1 MSSYDRNER
10 SAIASDFT
18 AHERRVLGG
27 TMKRHTA
34 TNPGINDGKREQEV
48 LTPPEIIVRVERAF
62 GGLIGL
68 DPCSPS
74 KNAPSFHALRRYH
87 EHENGLDLPWFDR
100 TFFNPP
106 WDVLRPWLEK
116 AEAEA
121 KDGKRIVGLVPWRS
135 RRLWFQRALAS
146 STAATLEGPVK
157 FVGHK
162 AAIPVDV
169 TLIAWNCVVPGHV
182 FGSFVKG
189 E

>member
-1 MSSYDRNER
+1 
-10 SAIASDFT
+10 
-18 AHERRVLGG
+18 
-27 TMKRHTA
+27 MKRITA
-34 TNPGINDGKREQEV
+34 KNPGINDGKREQEV
-48 LTPPEIIVRVERAF
+48 LTPPDIIARVEQAF
-62 GGLIGL
+62 GGKIAL

-74 KNAPSFHALRRYH
+74 KNEPSFYAALRYT
-87 EHENGLDLPWFDR
+87 EADDGLSKQWLNR

-106 WDVLRPWLEK
+106 WDILKPWLEK

-146 STAATLEGPVK
+146 ATAATLEGPVK

-169 TLIAWNCVVPGHV
+169 TLIAWNCIVPGSV
-182 FGSFVKG
+182 FGAFVKG
-189 E
+189 DQT